1 MTETYR
7 IGCGAGFSADRIDA
21 AVTLIERARPQAVVF
36 ECLAERTVAKAV
48 LARLADPEAGFDP
61 WFEDRMRA
69 VLPPALATGTALITN
84 MGAANPAAAGRLARR
99 LAAEAGAPDLP
110 IAVVEGDEVT
120 ELLRRLDPPFLDRPG
135 RPSDLGEAL
144 VSAHAYLGAGP
155 IVAALGAGARVVI
168 TGRVA
173 DPALFLA
180 PLMHHF
186 RWAVDDWTRLG
197 RGILIGHLLE
207 CAGQLTGGY
216 FADPGVKDVPGL
228 ADLGLPF
235 ADVEADGSATLS
247 KPEGTGGRLDR
258 LTCTE
263 QLLYELHDPG
273 AYLQPDATAD
283 FRAVRF
289 TELGPDRVRVEGG
302 TGGPPPETLKVVVG
316 YRDGVVVE
324 GGISYAG
331 DGAVARARLAIAIL
345 RERIARRRIPVS
357 DLRTDVIGVDSLLRG
372 AAVVPD
378 PPVRDVRARL
388 AARVADAAAARAI
401 GHEIEALWLN
411 GPAGGGGAS
420 WSAREGLAVAS
431 ALIPRDLVRPT
442 VSFVPPA

>member
-1 MTETYR
+1 MAETYR
-7 IGCGAGFSADRIDA
+7 IGCGAGFSADRIDP

-36 ECLAERTVAKAV
+36 ECLAERTVAQAV

-69 VLPPALATGTALITN
+69 VLPPALAAGTALITN

-120 ELLRRLDPPFLDRPG
+120 ETVRHLDPPFLDRPG

-144 VSAHAYLGAGP
+144 VSAHAYLGAAP
-155 IVAALGAGARVVI
+155 IVQALAGGARLVI

-173 DPALFLA
+173 DPALFLG
-180 PLMHHF
+180 PLIARF
-186 RWAVDDWTRLG
+186 GWAADDWERLG

-216 FADPGVKDVPGL
+216 FADPGVKDVAGL

-235 ADVEADGSATLS
+235 ADVQADGNATLS

-273 AYLQPDATAD
+273 TYLQPDATAD

-302 TGGPPPETLKVVVG
+302 TGRAPPPTLKVMVG

-331 DGAVARARLAIAIL
+331 DGAVARARLALEVL
-345 RERIARRRIPVS
+345 RERLGRRGIAVS
-357 DLRTDVIGVDSLLRG
+357 DLRTDIIGVDSVLRG
-372 AAVVPD
+372 AVVDPD

-388 AARVADAAAARAI
+388 AARVADHAAARAI

-431 ALIPRDLVRPT
+431 VLIPRDLVCPT

>member
-1 MTETYR
+1 MAATFR

-61 WFEDRMRA
+61 WFEERMRA
-69 VLPPALATGTALITN
+69 VLPPALAVRSTLITN

-110 IAVVEGDEVT
+110 IAVVGGDEVT
-120 ELLRRLDPPFLDRPG
+120 EIVRSLDPPFLDRPG
-135 RPSDLGEAL
+135 RPSDLGPLL
-144 VSAHAYLGAGP
+144 VSAHAYLGAAP
-155 IVAALGAGARVVI
+155 IVDALRRGARVVI

-180 PLMHHF
+180 PLITYF
-186 RWAVDDWTRLG
+186 NWAADDWHRLG

-216 FADPGVKDVPGL
+216 FADPGVKDVADL
-228 ADLGLPF
+228 AVLGLPF
-235 ADVEADGSATLS
+235 ADVEPDGNATLG

-273 AYLQPDATAD
+273 AYQQPDATAD
-283 FRAVRF
+283 FRSVRF

-302 TGGPPPETLKVVVG
+302 TGRPPPQTLKVVVG

-331 DGAVARARLAIAIL
+331 EGAVARARLALAIL
-345 RERIARRRIPVS
+345 RERIDRRAIPVLG
-357 DLRTDVIGVDSLLRG
+357 LRTDVIGVDSLLRG
-372 AAVVPD
+372 AAVKPD
-378 PPVRDVRARL
+378 AEVRDVRARL
-388 AARVADAAAARAI
+388 AARVVNTAAARAI

-411 GPAGGGGAS
+411 GPAGGGGAT
-420 WSAREGLAVAS
+420 WSAREALAVAS
-431 ALIPRDLVRPT
+431 VLIPRDLVRPT

>member
-1 MTETYR
+1 MAETFR

-21 AVTLIERARPQAVVF
+21 AVTLIERARPEAVVF

-48 LARLADPEAGFDP
+48 LARLADPDAGFDP
-61 WFEDRMRA
+61 WFEERMRA
-69 VLPPALATGTALITN
+69 VLPPALAAGTTLITN

-99 LAAEAGAPDLP
+99 LAAEAGARDLP

-120 ELLRRLDPPFLDRPG
+120 ALIRRLDPPFLDRPG
-135 RPSDLGEAL
+135 RASDLGAAL
-144 VSAHAYLGAGP
+144 VSAHAYLGAAP
-155 IVAALGAGARVVI
+155 IVDALRRGARIVI

-180 PLMHHF
+180 PLVAHF
-186 RWAVDDWTRLG
+186 GWATDDWDRLG

-216 FADPGVKDVPGL
+216 FADPGVKDVAGL

-235 ADVEADGSATLS
+235 ADVEADGNATLS
-247 KPEGTGGRLDR
+247 KPEGTGGRVDR

-289 TELGPDRVRVEGG
+289 SELGPDRVWVEGA
-302 TGGPPPETLKVVVG
+302 TGRPPPETLKVVVG

-331 DGAVARARLAIAIL
+331 EGAVARARMALAIL
-345 RERIARRRIPVS
+345 RERIACRRIAVF

-372 AAVVPD
+372 AAIDPD
-378 PPVRDVRARL
+378 PDVRDVRARL
-388 AARVADAAAARAI
+388 AARVVDAAAARAI

-431 ALIPRDLVRPT
+431 VLIPRDRVRPT
-442 VSFVPPA
+442 VSFVPPD

>member
-1 MTETYR
+1 MAETFR

-21 AVTLIERARPQAVVF
+21 AVTLIERARPEAVVF

-48 LARLADPEAGFDP
+48 LARLGDPDAGFDP
-61 WFEDRMRA
+61 WFEERMRA
-69 VLPPALATGTALITN
+69 VLPPALAVGTTLITN

-99 LAAEAGAPDLP
+99 LAAEAGARDLP

-120 ELLRRLDPPFLDRPG
+120 ELVHRLDPPFLDRPG
-135 RPSDLGEAL
+135 RPSDLGAAV

-155 IVAALGAGARVVI
+155 IVDALRQGARVII

-180 PLMHHF
+180 PLIARF
-186 RWAVDDWTRLG
+186 GWATDDWERLG

-216 FADPGVKDVPGL
+216 FADPGVKDVAGL

-235 ADVEADGSATLS
+235 ADVEADGNATLS
-247 KPEGTGGRLDR
+247 KPEGTGGRVDR

-302 TGGPPPETLKVVVG
+302 AGGPPPATLKVVVG

-331 DGAVARARLAIAIL
+331 QGAVARARLALAIL
-345 RERIARRRIPVS
+345 RERIARRGIPVS

-372 AAVVPD
+372 AAIDPD
-378 PPVRDVRARL
+378 ADVRDVRARL
-388 AARVADAAAARAI
+388 AARVADAASARAI

>member
-48 LARLADPEAGFDP
+48 LARLADPDAGFDP

-69 VLPPALATGTALITN
+69 VLPPALAAGTTLITN
-84 MGAANPAAAGRLARR
+84 MGAANPAAAGRLARL

-120 ELLRRLDPPFLDRPG
+120 ELVRRLDPPLLDRPG

-155 IVAALGAGARVVI
+155 IVQALAGGARLVI

-180 PLMHHF
+180 PLVHHF
-186 RWAVDDWTRLG
+186 GWASDDWTRLG
-197 RGILIGHLLE
+197 RGILVGHLLE

-235 ADVEADGSATLS
+235 ADVDTDGSATLS

-283 FRAVRF
+283 FRAVRL

-372 AAVVPD
+372 AAVAPD

-431 ALIPRDLVRPT
+431 ALIPRDLVRPS